1 MYRNVKISVIE
12 VVGKT
17 DILFDNINSLDEN
30 DLFGCAIDKKSA
42 YDLFGSYNVIGK
54 QINYNSDKY
63 IIRSTFESPKNTL
76 IINMKSNSLT
86 TLNTVTVV
94 RDHGTTD
101 KNIKDLLLTKYGIAG
116 ELIDYNF
123 ISDLFKISLLFIMIF
138 LCFYIFKLHKTIV
151 ENIKLKYKNIS
162 FINILDYKNFTKKDL
177 FIYIF
182 SKIILFVSIFI
193 IFIFIKNHFSLLGD
207 YIPNKWSNFE
217 FWRDLFEQKI
227 DAVNMLIKI
236 QKTNYDIIY
245 VKAFFKSIFYSI
257 LSLLVF
263 LKISNN
269 LTKKN

>member
-17 DILFDNINSLDEN
+17 DLLFDNINSLDEN

-54 QINYNSDKY
+54 QINYNGDKY

-138 LCFYIFKLHKTIV
+138 LF
-151 ENIKLKYKNIS
+151 
-162 FINILDYKNFTKKDL
+162 
-177 FIYIF
+177 F

-193 IFIFIKNHFSLLGD
+193 IFIFTNFSESYLYQIFIKYELN
-207 YIPNKWSNFE
+207 
-217 FWRDLFEQKI
+217 
-227 DAVNMLIKI
+227 
-236 QKTNYDIIY
+236 NYFI
-245 VKAFFKSIFYSI
+245 
-257 LSLLVF
+257 
-263 LKISNN
+263 
-269 LTKKN
+269 